1 MESTGVSVHFLVV
14 ILTWSSF
21 FFLIT
26 DMERVSY
33 WSHGSVVQADWR
45 TSCLANAFR
54 AASTAGR
61 CRKTV

>member
-33 WSHGSVVQADWR
+33 
-45 TSCLANAFR
+45 
-54 AASTAGR
+54 
-61 CRKTV
+61 